1 MPALTFSAV
10 QPEWLLRNGFVAEML
25 NFNVLAGLDGIQ
37 QPLPVLQPCAGD
49 RSVIGPCQQQ
59 NAVDVTRQPDQ
70 LIAVLIAQRMPEN
83 GFQFSGVTG
92 QVDVGETLE
101 VSAILVSPF
110 ASRKLRQ
117 PRVTRNSVSAS
128 LAIAVCGL

>member
-1 MPALTFSAV
+1 
-10 QPEWLLRNGFVAEML
+10 ML

-70 LIAVLIAQRMPEN
+70 LIAILIAQRMPEN

-101 VSAILVSPF
+101 VFRHFGLP
-110 ASRKLRQ
+110 LRIEEAAPAAGHQ
-117 PRVTRNSVSAS
+117 ELGERQLSDSGLRAVDRRLGRNIRGHQGV
-128 LAIAVCGL
+128 GLGQQIT